1 MSAGVGWG
9 GIVRMGTVQAAI
21 GAMVMLATSLLNRVM
36 VVEYALAA
44 AVPGALV
51 GWHYAVQL
59 SRPLWGHRAD
69 RSRVRTPWIIGGMG
83 VLALGLLLA
92 VDAAMFM
99 AGGGAGPVVMAIAGY
114 TMIGLGVGMA
124 GTALLALLASRTPV
138 ERKPAAAAI
147 SWTMMVAGIVV
158 SAATAGSFL
167 EPFSEQRLA
176 IVTSLIALGAF
187 VIALFALWGLEAG
200 SLPVPRRGA
209 ALPPANLAHS
219 LRDIWHDRQARDFT
233 WFVLISM
240 IAYSMQDLILEPFAG
255 FLFAMTPAETTKLAG
270 VQHGG
275 ILLGMALAG
284 LGGTLHARR
293 HGPNPKLWIVGGC
306 IGSAVM
312 LAGLAMGASVGAP
325 WPLRANVFALG
336 VANGV
341 FAVAAV
347 GAMLGMASAGS
358 GSGEGARMG
367 VWGAAQAIA
376 FGLGGLLGAV
386 LVDQL
391 RGTMSGDSAAFQAV
405 FALEAGAFVLA
416 AMVAAGTRLT
426 RGESRKAVAT

>member
-1 MSAGVGWG
+1 
-9 GIVRMGTVQAAI
+9 
-21 GAMVMLATSLLNRVM
+21 
-36 VVEYALAA
+36 
-44 AVPGALV
+44 
-51 GWHYAVQL
+51 
-59 SRPLWGHRAD
+59 
-69 RSRVRTPWIIGGMG
+69 
-83 VLALGLLLA
+83 
-92 VDAAMFM
+92 
-99 AGGGAGPVVMAIAGY
+99 
-114 TMIGLGVGMA
+114 
-124 GTALLALLASRTPV
+124 
-138 ERKPAAAAI
+138 
-147 SWTMMVAGIVV
+147 MMVAGIVV

-167 EPFSEQRLA
+167 TPFSEQRLA

-187 VIALFALWGLEAG
+187 VIAIIALRGLESG
-200 SLPVPRRGA
+200 SLAVPRPNRTSAQLGFTET
-209 ALPPANLAHS
+209 
-219 LRDIWHDRQARDFT
+219 LRDIWQDDQARAFS

-255 FLFAMTPAETTKLAG
+255 FLFGMTPAETTKLAG
-270 VQHGG
+270 LQHGG
-275 ILLGMALAG
+275 ILAGMLLAG

-293 HGPNPKLWIVGGC
+293 YGPNLKLWIVSGC

-312 LAGLAMGASVGAP
+312 LAGLAIGAVVGME
-325 WPLRANVFALG
+325 WPIRTNVFALG

-347 GAMLGMASAGS
+347 GAMLGMASGGA

-391 RGTMSGDSAAFQAV
+391 RSAGGEDSAAFQAV
-405 FALEAGAFVLA
+405 FALEAGAFLLA

-426 RGESRKAVAT
+426 RGASREAVTT